1 MLFNFPFVYS
11 LLFLYRNGEVVIEP
25 FNEPSV
31 PVTLGLSNLY
41 NDMIYPF
48 MRTVIYGAIWYQ
60 GKDWYFIFF
69 KIIF

>member
-1 MLFNFPFVYS
+1 
-11 LLFLYRNGEVVIEP
+11 VIEP

-60 GKDWYFIFF
+60 GKDWYFIYY
-69 KIIF
+69 KIIL